1 MALEIVQILASG
13 TFGHVAVVRDS
24 ATGDLLA
31 AKVLKDMHASNPR
44 LVSRLRDEAT
54 MLARVQHANVV
65 GLAELR
71 PVGGRPVLLMQWIRG
86 APLASVLA
94 RNPSG
99 LRVPDVCAIIR
110 ATADALH
117 AAHETPDPVTGEPI
131 RLIHRDLK
139 PSNLLLEVDG
149 SVKIVDLGIA
159 KGSFSGKESET
170 VSVVLGAQGYL
181 APERLDGAEDSQ
193 AGDVFALGCVFFE
206 LLTSRKIQL
215 SLHPGHHAERMQR
228 HLMHL
233 RPEGASPP
241 VVQKLTDLIQRMA
254 AYEETER
261 PTHLE
266 VVATIDQLFMM
277 TGWRADLPGL
287 AERDVVP
294 LLMERKYLA
303 PHMHPAWD
311 SLSFL
316 EEPSGATP
324 PGAPPREAD
333 AALRAFLA
341 DPSWHL
347 RVRELHRLVA
357 IDPSWTEAPLL
368 EALTRIER
376 SQRRGCLGLFGRRR
390 FDSRARKQ
398 VLALLDVLR
407 TRPTEAVRRRAWR
420 LVGSPDPAVASLAQ
434 ELYASG

>member
-13 TFGHVAVVRDS
+13 TFGHVAVVRDG

-31 AKVLKDMHASNPR
+31 AKVLKDIHASNPR

-54 MLARVQHANVV
+54 MLARVQHPNVV

-71 PVGGRPVLLMQWIRG
+71 PVAGRPVLLMEWIRG

-94 RNPSG
+94 RNPQG
-99 LRVPDVCAIIR
+99 LRAPDVCAVIR
-110 ATADALH
+110 ATAHALH
-117 AAHETPDPVTGEPI
+117 AAYQTPDPVTGEPI

-139 PSNLLLEVDG
+139 PSNLLLSVDG
-149 SVKIVDLGIA
+149 ELKIVDLGIA

-206 LLTSRKIQL
+206 LLTGRKIQL

-233 RPEGASPP
+233 RPENASPP
-241 VVQKLTDLIQRMA
+241 VVQQLTDLIQAMA
-254 AYEETER
+254 AYEESHR
-261 PTHLE
+261 PSYPE
-266 VVATIDQLFMM
+266 IVAAIDQLLRV
-277 TGWRADLPGL
+277 TGWQPDLARV

-303 PHMHPAWD
+303 PQMHPAWEA
-311 SLSFL
+311 LAFL
-316 EEPSGATP
+316 ETPTGQTP
-324 PGAPPREAD
+324 PGAPPRQAD
-333 AALRAFLA
+333 AALAAFLA
-341 DPSWHL
+341 DPTWH
-347 RVRELHRLVA
+347 VRLPQLHRLLAV
-357 IDPSWTEAPLL
+357 DPSWTEAPLL
-368 EALTRIER
+368 DALAAIER
-376 SQRRGCLGLFGRRR
+376 SQRRGCLGVFGRRKLG
-390 FDSRARKQ
+390 SRRREQ
-398 VLALLDVLR
+398 LLALLDVLKS
-407 TRPTEAVRRRAWR
+407 RPSDAVRRRAWK
-420 LVGSPDPAVASLAQ
+420 LVGHADPEVASKAQ
-434 ELYASG
+434 ELYAS